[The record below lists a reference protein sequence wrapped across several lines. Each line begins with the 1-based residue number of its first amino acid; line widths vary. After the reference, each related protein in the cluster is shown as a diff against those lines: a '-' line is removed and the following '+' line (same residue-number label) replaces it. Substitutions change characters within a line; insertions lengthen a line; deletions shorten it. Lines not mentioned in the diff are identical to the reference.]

1 MQIEV
6 RLFSMLA
13 RHLPPGTNGRTAS
26 LTVPT
31 GTTIAQVL
39 AQLGVPL
46 GQTKLMFVDSVHRN
60 SDFILSEGNTISVF
74 PPIAGGA

>member
-6 RLFSMLA
+6 RLFSTLA
-13 RHLPPGTNGRTAS
+13 RHLPPGTDGRAAS
-26 LTVPT
+26 LSVPP

-46 GQTKLMFVDSVHRN
+46 KLAKLMFVDSVHRDP
-60 SDFILSEGNTISVF
+60 DFVLSEGNAISVF